1 MEQSTNKFG
10 EIVKKILK
18 FILFFGIGAFFIWL
32 SVRKL
37 SPDDV
42 ENLKESAAQV
52 TRGSA
57 WIFLFLAFLVGAISN
72 YIRALRNRQLLQPL
86 GYETRTSMVFYSVMM
101 MYLAN
106 YAFPRLGEVLRCTF
120 LQRYE
125 KVPFEKSLGTVVTE
139 RAVDLICLIIVFIS
153 AFAINTG
160 LLDTLKIGDVTLR
173 ESMNAKFSGMA
184 HNYTMFILI
193 GAIVAFIVIAVL
205 TKKWWSK
212 INFFVKI
219 KNFFVGIWQGLVS
232 IKDLKNPGL
241 FLVYTV
247 SIWILWIFETVFCF
261 QAFDFLSGMS
271 FTVMFSVFAIGNL
284 GFLIGPGGIG
294 AYPLI
299 VAAML
304 VLYGVDYSAGLAAGW
319 IGWGVQTLQVLVLG
333 VFSLIATSFV
343 KRKE

>member
-1 MEQSTNKFG
+1 MGQKTSKVG

-18 FILFFGIGAFFIWL
+18 FILFFGVGIFFIWL

-57 WIFLFLAFLVGAISN
+57 WVFLFLAFLVGAISN

-86 GYETRTSMVFYSVMM
+86 GYETRTSMVFYSVMV

-160 LLDTLKIGDVTLR
+160 LLDTLHIGDVSLR
-173 ESMNAKFSGMA
+173 ESLNAKFAGMV
-184 HNYTMFILI
+184 HNYTMFIFI
-193 GAIVAFIVIAVL
+193 GAVVAFIVIATL

-219 KNFFVGIWQGLVS
+219 KNFFVGIRQGLVS

-241 FLVYTV
+241 FMVYTV
-247 SIWILWIFETVFCF
+247 SIWFLWILETVFCF
-261 QAFDFLSGMS
+261 QAFDFLAGMS

-333 VFSLIATSFV
+333 IFSLIATSFV
-343 KRKE
+343 KRKD

>member
-86 GYETRTSMVFYSVMM
+86 GYETRTSMVFYSVMV

-125 KVPFEKSLGTVVTE
+125 KVPYEKSLGTVVTE

>member
-1 MEQSTNKFG
+1 MEQTTHKFG

-18 FILFFGIGAFFIWL
+18 FILFFGVGVFFIWL

-37 SPDDV
+37 SPDDM

-57 WIFLFLAFLVGAISN
+57 WVFLFLAFLVGAISN

-86 GYETRTSMVFYSVMM
+86 GYETRTSMVFYSVMV

-153 AFAINTG
+153 AFLINTG
-160 LLDTLKIGDVTLR
+160 LLDTLQIGDVTLR
-173 ESMNAKFSGMA
+173 ESMNAKFSAMV
-184 HNYTMFILI
+184 HNHTMFILV
-193 GAIVAFIVIAVL
+193 GALVALIIIATV

-241 FLVYTV
+241 FLFYTV
-247 SIWILWIFETVFCF
+247 TIWILWILETVFCF
-261 QAFDFLSGMS
+261 QAFDFLAGMS

-319 IGWGVQTLQVLVLG
+319 IGWGVQTLQVLILG
-333 VFSLIATSFV
+333 AFSLIATSFV

>member
-86 GYETRTSMVFYSVMM
+86 GYETRTSMVFYSVMV

>member
-86 GYETRTSMVFYSVMM
+86 GYETRTSMVFYSVMV

-193 GAIVAFIVIAVL
+193 AAIVAFIVIAVL

>member
-18 FILFFGIGAFFIWL
+18 FILFFGVGAFFIWL

-86 GYETRTSMVFYSVMM
+86 GYETRTSMVFYSVMV

-160 LLDTLKIGDVTLR
+160 LLDTLKIGDLTLR
-173 ESMNAKFSGMA
+173 ESMNAKFSGMV

-247 SIWILWIFETVFCF
+247 SIWILWILETVFCF

-299 VAAML
+299 VAEML

>member
-86 GYETRTSMVFYSVMM
+86 GYETRTSMVFYSVMV

-173 ESMNAKFSGMA
+173 ESMNAKFSGMV

-247 SIWILWIFETVFCF
+247 SIWILWILETVFCF

-299 VAAML
+299 VAEML